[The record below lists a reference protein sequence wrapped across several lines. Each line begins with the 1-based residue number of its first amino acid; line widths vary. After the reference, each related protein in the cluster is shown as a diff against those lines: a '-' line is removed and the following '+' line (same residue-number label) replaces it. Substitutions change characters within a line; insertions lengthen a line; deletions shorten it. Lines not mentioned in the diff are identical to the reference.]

1 MQTTEKP
8 NVGVDARSNASGQ
21 MQVQTYPEGGNGS
34 GDVLLRV
41 EGLKMHFPITS
52 GILIQRQVGAVRAV
66 DGLDFFIRQGETLGL
81 VGESGCGKSTAGR
94 SILQLYKPTAGSV
107 VFKGQ
112 DITKLGRNEMRGMRR
127 QMQMIFQDPY
137 ASLNPRM
144 TVGDII
150 SEPLKVHKLA
160 SGKSLQERVQELL
173 RVVGLNSY
181 FANRYPHEFSGG
193 QRQRIGIARALSL
206 NPQLVICDEPV
217 SALDVSIQ
225 AQTLNLLQD
234 LQKDFN
240 LSYIFVAHDLSVVQH
255 ISDRVA
261 VMYVG
266 KVAEIADADELYS
279 HPLHPYTEALLSA
292 VPKPD
297 PFYKSDRIV
306 MQGEVA
312 DPSNPPSGCYF
323 HPRCRYAQEICK
335 LKTHE
340 FRELKPDHFVACHR
354 AEELNLE
361 GI

>member
-1 MQTTEKP
+1 MAAIPQTQTEQSKTDNLLMEVKGLKKYFP
-8 NVGVDARSNASGQ
+8 IQKG
-21 MQVQTYPEGGNGS
+21 
-34 GDVLLRV
+34 LLRR
-41 EGLKMHFPITS
+41 T
-52 GILIQRQVGAVRAV
+52 VGYVKAV
-66 DGLDFFIRQGETLGL
+66 DDVNFFVREGETLGL

-94 SILQLYKPTAGSV
+94 SIIRLYEPTAGQIF
-107 VFKGQ
+107 FKSRNLGTEGKPKYVNLL
-112 DITKLGRNEMRGMRR
+112 DLNPDEMKLIRKEISMV
-127 QMQMIFQDPY
+127 FQDPIN
-137 ASLNPRM
+137 SLNPRM
-144 TVGDII
+144 TVSDIVA
-150 SEPLKVHKLA
+150 EPMVIHGLDNGRETEEIIVRL
-160 SGKSLQERVQELL
+160 LERVGL
-173 RVVGLNSY
+173 RPDHMR
-181 FANRYPHEFSGG
+181 RYPHEFSGG

-206 NPQLVICDEPV
+206 NPRLVICDEPV

-240 LSYIFVAHDLSVVQH
+240 LSYIFVAHDLSVVEH

-266 KVAEIADADELYS
+266 KVAEIADAEELYT

-292 VPKPD
+292 VPKAD
-297 PFYKSDRIV
+297 PLYKSDRIV
-306 MQGEVA
+306 MQGDVA

-335 LKTHE
+335 QKTPE

-354 AEELNLE
+354 AEELTLE